1 MRLLRELSRRKLSTR
16 TVAARGPR
24 ERDQTMNRS
33 ITGATRMTADHS
45 QRRVALAT
53 AFSLLF
59 VAVLAAFAQFG
70 AINTLIVPADTTA
83 TTNNIVASAGLFRA
97 AIAAFLI
104 VAILDVVVAWGLY
117 VILRPANESLALL
130 VAWLRV
136 VYAAVF
142 AYALVNLL
150 DVAQLL
156 QGTGAT
162 SLSPGQ
168 IQIWVASSIASFG
181 NGWDLALAI
190 FGLHLVGLG
199 ALLFRS
205 VAFPRFL
212 GALVVLAGVG
222 YLADSFGTILVPDYS
237 LTISVFTFLGE
248 ALLIAWLFKFAIKG
262 TRSPE
267 SHRTVADAPARASEA
282 AAS

>member
-1 MRLLRELSRRKLSTR
+1 MTNR
-16 TVAARGPR
+16 T
-24 ERDQTMNRS
+24 
-33 ITGATRMTADHS
+33 ITGATADHS
-45 QRRVALAT
+45 QRKVALAA

-59 VAVLAAFAQFG
+59 IALLAPFAQFG
-70 AINTLIVPADTTA
+70 AINTLIVPADATS

-117 VILRPANESLALL
+117 VILRPAHENLALL

-136 VYAAVF
+136 AYAAVF

-156 QGTGAT
+156 QGTNAT
-162 SLSPGQ
+162 AQSPAQ
-168 IQIWVASSIASFG
+168 MQAQVASSIASFG

-190 FGLHLVGLG
+190 FGVHLVGLG
-199 ALLFRS
+199 ALLFKAA
-205 VAFPRFL
+205 AFPKFL

-222 YLADSFGTILVPDYS
+222 YLADSFGAILVPGYT
-237 LTISVFTFLGE
+237 LTISVFTFVGE
-248 ALLIAWLFKFAIKG
+248 ALLIVWLFKLAIKG

-267 SHRTVADAPARASEA
+267 SPRAVVAPVRASEA

>member
-1 MRLLRELSRRKLSTR
+1 M
-16 TVAARGPR
+16 P
-24 ERDQTMNRS
+24 NRS
-33 ITGATRMTADHS
+33 ISGATADHS
-45 QRRVALAT
+45 QRKVALAA

-59 VAVLAAFAQFG
+59 MALLAPFAQFG
-70 AINTLIVPADTTA
+70 VIQNLTVPADVVA

-97 AIAAFLI
+97 GIAAFLV

-142 AYALVNLL
+142 AYVLVNLL

-156 QGTGAT
+156 QSANSTPMA
-162 SLSPGQ
+162 SAQ
-168 IQIWVASSIASFG
+168 IHAQVASSIASFG

-199 ALLFRS
+199 ALLFTS

-212 GALVVLAGVG
+212 GALVTLAGVG
-222 YLADSFGTILVPDYS
+222 YLADAFGAILVPHYT
-237 LTISVFTFLGE
+237 LTISVFTFIGE
-248 ALLIAWLFKFAIKG
+248 ALLIVWLFKLAIKG

-267 SHRTVADAPARASEA
+267 SPRTVVGAPVRATEA

>member
-1 MRLLRELSRRKLSTR
+1 MT
-16 TVAARGPR
+16 
-24 ERDQTMNRS
+24 NRS
-33 ITGATRMTADHS
+33 STGTTRPTADHS
-45 QRRVALAT
+45 QRKVAFAA

-59 VAVLAAFAQFG
+59 IALLAPFAHFGVLQS
-70 AINTLIVPADTTA
+70 LIVPADAAA
-83 TTNNIVASAGLFRA
+83 TTNNILASAGLFRA
-97 AIAAFLI
+97 GIAAFLI

-156 QGTGAT
+156 QGTNAT
-162 SLSPGQ
+162 TGSAAQ
-168 IQIWVASSIASFG
+168 IQAEVASSIASFG

-199 ALLFRS
+199 ALMFRS
-205 VAFPRFL
+205 VEFPKFL
-212 GALVVLAGVG
+212 GALVVLAGAG
-222 YLADSFGTILVPDYS
+222 YLADSFGAILVPHYT

-248 ALLIAWLFKFAIKG
+248 ALLIVWLFKLAIKG
-262 TRSPE
+262 TRSTE
-267 SHRTVADAPARASEA
+267 GTRTIVGAPGRAIEAARRGDADASVLPIETKARGGCR
-282 AAS
+282 